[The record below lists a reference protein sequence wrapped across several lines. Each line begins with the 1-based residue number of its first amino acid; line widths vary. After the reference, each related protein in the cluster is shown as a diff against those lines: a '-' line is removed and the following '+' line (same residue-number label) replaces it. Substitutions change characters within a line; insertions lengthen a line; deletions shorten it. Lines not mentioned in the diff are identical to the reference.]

1 MQIRGIIPPLVT
13 PMQPNEEVDL
23 PRLRWLIDHLIGKGV
38 HGIFV
43 LGTTGECYSLDE
55 HEKQA
60 IIATAVEQVNK
71 RVPIFA
77 GTGAETTR
85 EAIHVTKI
93 AEKEGAT
100 GVSVITPYFI
110 MPSQQELIDHYR
122 RIAEH
127 TSLPVVLYSNPATCG
142 GLRIEPDT
150 VARLAE
156 VPNIRSIKDSSGD
169 LQNFIETVRLVP
181 EHFGCLMGRDTLIFA
196 SLIFGGKGA
205 IPASC
210 NIAPHYC
217 VAIYEAFVRGD
228 HEGAKAAQAKL
239 SPVRISLT
247 LGTAPGT
254 VKAAMNMLG
263 MNVGPSRS
271 PIGPLSPEK
280 QQKLRS
286 VLQAAEL
293 PLK

>member
-13 PMQPNEEVDL
+13 PLQSNEDLDL
-23 PRLRWLIDHLIGKGV
+23 PRLRSFIDHLIAKGV

-43 LGTTGECYSLDE
+43 LGTTGECYALDE
-55 HEKQA
+55 REKQA
-60 IIATAVEQVNK
+60 IITTTVEHVNK
-71 RVPIFA
+71 RVPVFA

-85 EAIHVTKI
+85 EAIRITKI
-93 AEKEGAT
+93 AEKEGAD

-110 MPSQQELIDHYR
+110 MPSQQELVDHYR
-122 RIAEH
+122 RMAEQ
-127 TSLPVVLYSNPATCG
+127 TALPIVLYSNPATCG
-142 GLRIEPDT
+142 GLKIEPET

-156 VPNIRSIKDSSGD
+156 SPNIRGIKDSSGD

-181 EHFGCLMGRDTLIFA
+181 EHFGCLMGRDTLICA

-205 IPASC
+205 VPASC
-210 NIAPHYC
+210 NIAPEYC
-217 VAIYEAFVRGD
+217 VAIYEAFMRGD
-228 HEGAKAAQAKL
+228 QAAAKAAQAKL

-263 MNVGPSRS
+263 MQVGPSRS

-280 QQKLRS
+280 QQKLRE
-286 VLQAAEL
+286 VLSAAGL
-293 PLK
+293 L